1 MAAPKAGWWG
11 GSVSA
16 MKSQDTCLDGAVTTG
31 AAAAA
36 AGIPAVAR
44 AASGC
49 AGPAGRLEF
58 RAVGICPECI
68 RPGAQV
74 LGK

>member
-1 MAAPKAGWWG
+1 MAAPEAACR

-36 AGIPAVAR
+36 AAGIPAVASLE
-44 AASGC
+44 SGC
-49 AGPAGRLEF
+49 ASPAERLAL
-58 RAVGICPECI
+58 RAVGICPECVSL
-68 RPGAQV
+68 GAQG